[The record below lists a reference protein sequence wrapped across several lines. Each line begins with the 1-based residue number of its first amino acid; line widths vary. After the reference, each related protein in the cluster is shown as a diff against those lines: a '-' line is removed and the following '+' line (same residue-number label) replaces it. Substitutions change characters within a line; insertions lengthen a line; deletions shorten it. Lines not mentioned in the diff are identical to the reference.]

1 MVARIPNLELLLYK
15 AQQALAHDPD
25 FVQKIATRKSTSIS
39 VLSVSHRFGVAPV
52 PGSM

>member
-25 FVQKIATRKSTSIS
+25 FVQKIAEDRKS
-39 VLSVSHRFGVAPV
+39 VV
-52 PGSM
+52 